1 MAMTIV
7 FSFKIPAV
15 WERLSTWRW
24 WRRQRMWSWRWWRRR
39 WMRTRTRWWMRTRTR
54 SSHLRHTGSLGVSI
68 GLTQHYQ
75 TKMPQ
80 RRVPREFWIGIKLP
94 WDHCDY
100 CNINQQTQQK
110 RSQANGAHEIVDGHC
125 PLRQLRLHQ
134 SEHYTMMIWD
144 QPVSVQFSIGTVTR
158 TWPL

>member
-1 MAMTIV
+1 MAMTIIV

-24 WRRQRMWSWRWWRRR
+24 WRRQRMWSWRWWRRW

-100 CNINQQTQQK
+100 YNISINQQTQQK
-110 RSQANGAHEIVDGHC
+110 RSQANGAHEVVDGHC
-125 PLRQLRLHQ
+125 PSGNYVFIRVIIILWWFGTSLCQCNFQLA
-134 SEHYTMMIWD
+134 
-144 QPVSVQFSIGTVTR
+144 P
-158 TWPL
+158 

>member
-24 WRRQRMWSWRWWRRR
+24 WRRQRMWSWRWWRR
-39 WMRTRTRWWMRTRTR
+39 WLMRTRTRWWMRTRTR

-100 CNINQQTQQK
+100 YYISINQQTQQK

-125 PLRQLRLHQ
+125 PSGNYVFIRVSIILWWFGTSLCQYNFQLA
-134 SEHYTMMIWD
+134 
-144 QPVSVQFSIGTVTR
+144 P
-158 TWPL
+158 